1 MAEVEVIKAVDG
13 PILRKRDY
21 EGNPVVITRQR
32 VAAYVRVSTDGDEQ
46 LESFQ
51 SQKQYYQD
59 KISENR
65 DWVMVGIYAD
75 EAITGTKV
83 DKREQF
89 QRMIQDCMDGKIDVI
104 MTKSVSRF
112 SRNTVDILQYV
123 RLLKGK
129 GIAVIFEKENIN
141 TLTEQGEMMLTL
153 MGTLAQNEVEST
165 SKNVKLGI
173 KMKMKRGELM
183 GFNGCLG
190 YDYHPEDKT
199 ITVNEAEAETVR
211 LIFELY
217 LQGYGT
223 YTIAKRLEALG
234 KVNKKGLVK
243 WTDRG
248 VRGIIKNE
256 KYKGDLLLQKTI
268 TTDPISKRRIENFG
282 EEEQYYVHDHHE
294 PIVSRE
300 VWEQAKEIRL
310 SRNHPSDMKADGKR
324 EKYTKKYAFSSMCEC
339 GFYGTKLTRC
349 TLHSGSKYET
359 PVWYCRNA
367 ANKGKHNCPNSKSMR
382 ESILENAFL
391 EAYKLL
397 AGSFDDVIDSVIDTI
412 EGISTNN
419 EDIGRLKKEQKDLDN
434 LEQRRKRLTDL
445 YLDEGISKEAY
456 DEKYEELTMK
466 IQKTKES
473 IRILQDNVSNQ
484 KDVSKRMA
492 SLKKALSDGD
502 ILDEFD
508 RVVFESIVEKVIV
521 GETNDDGTVDPFK
534 LTFVMKGN
542 GNSVVP
548 NAKAWFKSEKS
559 TTKTA

>member
-1 MAEVEVIKAVDG
+1 MAEVEVIKAVEG

-21 EGNPVVITRQR
+21 EGDPVVITRQR
-32 VAAYVRVSTDGDEQ
+32 LAAYVRVSTDDEEQ
-46 LESFQ
+46 IESFQ
-51 SQKQYYQD
+51 SQKKYYQE
-59 KISENR
+59 KISENK
-65 DWVMVGIYAD
+65 DWVLVGIYAD

-104 MTKSVSRF
+104 MMKSVSRF

-123 RLLKGK
+123 RLLKDR

-141 TLTEQGEMMLTL
+141 TMTEQG
-153 MGTLAQNEVEST
+153 
-165 SKNVKLGI
+165 
-173 KMKMKRGELM
+173 
-183 GFNGCLG
+183 
-190 YDYHPEDKT
+190 
-199 ITVNEAEAETVR
+199 ETVR

-223 YTIAKRLEALG
+223 YTIAKQLETLG
-234 KVNKKGLVK
+234 KVNKKGVVK
-243 WTDRG
+243 WTDSG

-282 EEEQYYVHDHHE
+282 EEEQYYVRDHHE

-310 SRNHPSDMKADGKR
+310 SRNRQTDKKADGKR
-324 EKYTKKYAFSSMCEC
+324 EKYTKKYALSSMCEC
-339 GFYGTKLTRC
+339 GFCGTKLTRR
-349 TLHSGSKYET
+349 TLHSSSKYET

-367 ANKGKHNCPNSKSMR
+367 ANKGKANCPNSKSVH

-397 AGSFDDVIDSVIDTI
+397 VGSFDDVIDSVVGVI
-412 EGISTNN
+412 EDIITNN
-419 EDIGRLKKEQKDLDN
+419 EDIGRLKKEQKALEN
-434 LEQRRKRLTDL
+434 LEQRRKKLTDL
-445 YLDEGISKEAY
+445 YLDEGIFKEAY
-456 DEKYEELTMK
+456 DEKYEDLSVK
-466 IQKTKES
+466 IQKSKEN
-473 IRILQDNVSNQ
+473 IGILQANVSNQ
-484 KDVSKRMA
+484 KDVGKRMA
-492 SLKKALSDGD
+492 SLKKALSDGN
-502 ILDEFD
+502 ILEELD

-521 GETNDDGTVDPFK
+521 GETNDEGTVDPFK

-548 NAKAWFKSEKS
+548 NEKEWFKGKVAES
-559 TTKTA
+559 

>member
-1 MAEVEVIKAVDG
+1 MAEVEVIKAVEG

-21 EGNPVVITRQR
+21 EGKPLVITRQR

-123 RLLKGK
+123 RLLKER

-234 KVNKKGLVK
+234 KLNKKGVAK
-243 WTDRG
+243 WTDSG

-268 TTDPISKRRIENFG
+268 TTDPISKRCIENFG

-300 VWEQAKEIRL
+300 VWEETGLKVEKATYQFSLPNIYIYSGFPVHTL
-310 SRNHPSDMKADGKR
+310 DMFFLCTVKDMSH
-324 EKYTKKYAFSSMCEC
+324 FSAM
-339 GFYGTKLTRC
+339 
-349 TLHSGSKYET
+349 
-359 PVWYCRNA
+359 
-367 ANKGKHNCPNSKSMR
+367 
-382 ESILENAFL
+382 
-391 EAYKLL
+391 
-397 AGSFDDVIDSVIDTI
+397 DDVADSFFLPLSDIHP
-412 EGISTNN
+412 
-419 EDIGRLKKEQKDLDN
+419 EDFGLD
-434 LEQRRKRLTDL
+434 
-445 YLDEGISKEAY
+445 
-456 DEKYEELTMK
+456 
-466 IQKTKES
+466 S
-473 IRILQDNVSNQ
+473 IRRGLVQFLAQHS
-484 KDVSKRMA
+484 
-492 SLKKALSDGD
+492 
-502 ILDEFD
+502 
-508 RVVFESIVEKVIV
+508 
-521 GETNDDGTVDPFK
+521 
-534 LTFVMKGN
+534 
-542 GNSVVP
+542 
-548 NAKAWFKSEKS
+548 
-559 TTKTA
+559 